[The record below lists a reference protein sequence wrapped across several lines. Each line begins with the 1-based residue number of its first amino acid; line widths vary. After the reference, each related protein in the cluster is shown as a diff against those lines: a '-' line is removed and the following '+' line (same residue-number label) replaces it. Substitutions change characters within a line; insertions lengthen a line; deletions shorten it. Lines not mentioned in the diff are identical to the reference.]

1 MLLRA
6 QRREEQRKAKDA
18 KLIERIGGYY
28 EAQEEVPFG
37 EPARARSETD
47 QIQANRMEAQKE
59 ANGRLGELFEDLGLA
74 LPNDAAD
81 EDERRELYTV
91 VASIF
96 A

>member
-6 QRREEQRKAKDA
+6 EH
-18 KLIERIGGYY
+18 IGRYY

-37 EPARARSETD
+37 GLARARSETD
-47 QIQANRMEAQKE
+47 QIEANRMEEQKE
-59 ANGRLGELFEDLGLA
+59 ANGRLDEFFEDLGLA

-91 VASIF
+91 VASVF